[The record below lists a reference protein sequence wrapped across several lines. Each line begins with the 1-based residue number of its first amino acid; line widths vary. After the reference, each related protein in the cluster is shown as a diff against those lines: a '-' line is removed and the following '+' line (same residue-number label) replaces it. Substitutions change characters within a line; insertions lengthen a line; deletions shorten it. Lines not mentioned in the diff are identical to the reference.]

1 MHNKQSKA
9 SLKILNSERFEIV
22 LYIIGWPDFDGSIAG
37 WSEDI
42 LDQIVEE
49 NNEDQ
54 KTIEKEKKSAVS
66 SVINLK
72 SLDLLKETDFSE
84 MF

>member
-66 SVINLK
+66 SVIN
-72 SLDLLKETDFSE
+72 
-84 MF
+84 